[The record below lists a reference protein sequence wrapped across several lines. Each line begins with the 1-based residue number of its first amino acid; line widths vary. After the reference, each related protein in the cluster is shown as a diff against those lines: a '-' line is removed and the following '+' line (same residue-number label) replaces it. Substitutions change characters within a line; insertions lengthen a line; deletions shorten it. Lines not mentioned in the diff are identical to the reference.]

1 MKRYLSFITIIL
13 GIFVNLVFFSSEF
26 NALMVS
32 LMPMFETLI
41 PVFVIESVGVILA
54 ILTLTI
60 FKEDNNKI
68 LGIIGLVL
76 NIIPIVSYFP
86 TLLLIL

>member
-1 MKRYLSFITIIL
+1 MKKYLSFIAIIL

-32 LMPMFETLI
+32 IMPVFETLI
-41 PVFVIESVGVILA
+41 PVFIIEAVGVILA
-54 ILTLTI
+54 ILALTI

-68 LGIIGLVL
+68 VTIVGLVL
-76 NIIPIVSYFP
+76 NLIPVIAYFP
-86 TLLLIL
+86 NFLLT

>member
-1 MKRYLSFITIIL
+1 MKKYLSFITIIL
-13 GIFVNLVFFSSEF
+13 GVFVNLVFFSSEF
-26 NALMVS
+26 NALMFS

-41 PVFVIESVGVILA
+41 PIFVIEAVGVILS
-54 ILTLTI
+54 ILALTI

-68 LGIIGLVL
+68 LTIIGLIL
-76 NIIPIVSYFP
+76 NLIPIVSYFP

>member
-1 MKRYLSFITIIL
+1 MKKYLSFIAI
-13 GIFVNLVFFSSEF
+13 
-26 NALMVS
+26 
-32 LMPMFETLI
+32 
-41 PVFVIESVGVILA
+41 ILA

-60 FKEDNNKI
+60 FKEGNNKI

-76 NIIPIVSYFP
+76 NIIPIVSYLP